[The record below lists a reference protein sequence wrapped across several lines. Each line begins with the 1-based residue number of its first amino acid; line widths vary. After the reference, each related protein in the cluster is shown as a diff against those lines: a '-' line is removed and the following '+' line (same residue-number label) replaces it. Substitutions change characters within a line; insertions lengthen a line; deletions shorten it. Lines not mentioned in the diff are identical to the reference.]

1 MNERISNI
9 METNVY
15 YANEDDT
22 VATVLKILVD
32 KKISGLPIIN
42 ADKEVVGF
50 ISDGDIMKFIAKQD
64 PRIIDMTSFITV
76 WYDSESFDQKM
87 EDLLKINVMEL
98 ATTKIIFA
106 EPDEYVD
113 EVART
118 LGKKK
123 IKKLPVVENGKLV
136 GVISRHNII
145 RYIISYHLEQ
155 GEQDK

>member
-1 MNERISNI
+1 MSEVIANI
-9 METNVY
+9 METEVY
-15 YANEDDT
+15 YAHEDDT
-22 VATVLKILVD
+22 IAAVLQTLVD
-32 KKISGLPIIN
+32 KKISGLPIVN
-42 ADKEVVGF
+42 DAQEVVGF

-98 ATTKIIFA
+98 ATTKIISA
-106 EPDEYVD
+106 SPEEHVD

-123 IKKLPVVENGKLV
+123 IKKLPVIEDGKLV

-145 RYIISYHLEQ
+145 RCSNYNACR
-155 GEQDK
+155 

>member
-1 MNERISNI
+1 MSEVIANI
-9 METNVY
+9 METEVY
-15 YANEDDT
+15 YAHEDDT
-22 VATVLKILVD
+22 IAAVLQTLVD
-32 KKISGLPIIN
+32 KKISGLPIVN
-42 ADKEVVGF
+42 DAQEVVGF

-98 ATTKIIFA
+98 ATTKIISA
-106 EPDEYVD
+106 SPEEHVD

-123 IKKLPVVENGKLV
+123 IKKLPVIEDGKLV

-145 RYIISYHLEQ
+145 RYIISYYLKQ
-155 GEQDK
+155 GE